1 MHSNINNDSYQSLK
15 KFRENQIKSNIKLHL
30 IFIFLILIIDIGF
43 LLFIFV
49 YKSKLSSLKSKSTQN
64 TSLLDTNKDLIE
76 TNNNAIA
83 HKLINI
89 VAQMP
94 TFTYRFSLIFETS
107 EQVQKIKNSI
117 KDYYKETKNTNLDI
131 DKFDMNFIYS
141 AVMEGGNYEDM
152 KNKIFDCDNN
162 VFILFEAENNNKFG
176 FYVEEP
182 IIFSKKKG
190 FQYNGDKCFLVSFQH
205 DGIFKCIGDKNK
217 LSIKDEDKMIV
228 IGDDDII
235 IKKNFFNY
243 EEKKGVINFP
253 FKAIDVSTINKNIF
267 TNSDENSFHFMGL
280 EIFSF
285 DFN

>member
-30 IFIFLILIIDIGF
+30 IFILLILIIDIGF
-43 LLFIFV
+43 LSFIFV

-162 VFILFEAENNNKFG
+162 VFILFEAENNNMKSLL
-176 FYVEEP
+176 Y
-182 IIFSKKKG
+182 SQRKK
-190 FQYNGDKCFLVSFQH
+190 
-205 DGIFKCIGDKNK
+205 
-217 LSIKDEDKMIV
+217 
-228 IGDDDII
+228 
-235 IKKNFFNY
+235 
-243 EEKKGVINFP
+243 
-253 FKAIDVSTINKNIF
+253 
-267 TNSDENSFHFMGL
+267 
-280 EIFSF
+280 
-285 DFN
+285 DFNIMEINVF